1 MPRAKHVCIACSSQI
16 QQLHTALNCEEC
28 NRWQHLRC
36 GTGISQSFYW
46 KVVRCL
52 GVFEWS
58 CSACRTTQ
66 SEGNETLQ
74 ISPQPK
80 RRCSRLDGDGFP
92 TNPPKRRRPA
102 SIPSQSVAPVSS
114 RPAAPVSSR
123 PAAPVISQPAAPVSS
138 QPAAP
143 VSSQPAAPVSSRPA
157 APVISKPAA
166 PVSSQPAA
174 PVSSQPAAPVISQPA
189 ATVSSQPA
197 APVSSQ
203 SAAPVISQP
212 AAPVSSQFSAPVS
225 SQPTTPVSS
234 RPTAPVSSR
243 STAPVPSRSTA
254 PVSSRSTAP
263 VSSQHAAPVI
273 SQPTAPV
280 YSRPTA
286 PVSSRPAAPVSS
298 RPAAPVSSRPAAPVS
313 SRPTAPVSSQHAA
326 AISSSVPD
334 SHSESLK
341 FYILEKGSNQGFPLL
356 LSSDGYDY
364 HAQTYNRNKW
374 RCSLRTCR
382 TFVDQD
388 GDTFKYGPR
397 KHCHP
402 ARPFLR
408 LSREMALE
416 ARVKAVKYSDYTS
429 IEIAMHIYHKAPK
442 NATDIPGLGKLSSI
456 VESTRQRLKI
466 PKF

>member
-66 SEGNETLQ
+66 SEGNETSQ

-80 RRCSRLDGDGFP
+80 RRCSHLDGDGFS

-102 SIPSQSVAPVSS
+102 SIPSQS
-114 RPAAPVSSR
+114 
-123 PAAPVISQPAAPVSS
+123 AAPVI
-138 QPAAP
+138 
-143 VSSQPAAPVSSRPA
+143 
-157 APVISKPAA
+157 
-166 PVSSQPAA
+166 
-174 PVSSQPAAPVISQPA
+174 
-189 ATVSSQPA
+189 
-197 APVSSQ
+197 
-203 SAAPVISQP
+203 
-212 AAPVSSQFSAPVS
+212 SQFSAPVS
-225 SQPTTPVSS
+225 SQPTTPVPS
-234 RPTAPVSSR
+234 RPAAPVSMGPA
-243 STAPVPSRSTA
+243 APVPSR
-254 PVSSRSTAP
+254 P
-263 VSSQHAAPVI
+263 AAPV
-273 SQPTAPV
+273 P
-280 YSRPTA
+280 SRPVA

-313 SRPTAPVSSQHAA
+313 SRPAAPVSSRPAAPVSSRPAAPVSSQPAA

-408 LSREMALE
+408 LSREMLLE
-416 ARVKAVKYSDYTS
+416 ARVMAVKYPEYTS
-429 IEIAMHIYHKAPK
+429 IEIGMRIYNKAPK
-442 NATDIPGLGKLSSI
+442 NATDIPDFCKLSSI
-456 VESTRQRLKI
+456 VESTRRRLKI

>member
-66 SEGNETLQ
+66 SEDNETSQ

-114 RPAAPVSSR
+114 RPAAPV
-123 PAAPVISQPAAPVSS
+123 I
-138 QPAAP
+138 
-143 VSSQPAAPVSSRPA
+143 
-157 APVISKPAA
+157 
-166 PVSSQPAA
+166 
-174 PVSSQPAAPVISQPA
+174 
-189 ATVSSQPA
+189 
-197 APVSSQ
+197 SQ

-212 AAPVSSQFSAPVS
+212 AAPVI

-234 RPTAPVSSR
+234 RPTTPVSSR
-243 STAPVPSRSTA
+243 PAA

-263 VSSQHAAPVI
+263 VSSRPAAPVSSQHTAPVPSRPAAPVSSQHAAPV
-273 SQPTAPV
+273 S
-280 YSRPTA
+280 SRPTA
-286 PVSSRPAAPVSS
+286 PVSSRPAAPVPS

-313 SRPTAPVSSQHAA
+313 SRPTAPVSSRPAA
-326 AISSSVPD
+326 PVSSRPAAPVPSRPAAPVSSRPAAPVSSRPTAPVSSRPAAPVSSRPTAPVSSSVPD

-402 ARPFLR
+402 PRPFLR

-416 ARVKAVKYSDYTS
+416 ARVKAVKYPDYIS

>member
-66 SEGNETLQ
+66 SEGNETSQ

-102 SIPSQSVAPVSS
+102 SISSQSVAPVSS
-114 RPAAPVSSR
+114 RPAAPV
-123 PAAPVISQPAAPVSS
+123 ISQSV
-138 QPAAP
+138 
-143 VSSQPAAPVSSRPA
+143 
-157 APVISKPAA
+157 
-166 PVSSQPAA
+166 
-174 PVSSQPAAPVISQPA
+174 
-189 ATVSSQPA
+189 
-197 APVSSQ
+197 
-203 SAAPVISQP
+203 
-212 AAPVSSQFSAPVS
+212 APVSSQFSAPVS

-263 VSSQHAAPVI
+263 VPSRPAAPVSSRPAAPVSSQHAAPV
-273 SQPTAPV
+273 P
-280 YSRPTA
+280 SRPAA
-286 PVSSRPAAPVSS
+286 PVSSRPAAPVPSRPAAPISSRPAAPVPSRPAAPVSSRPAAPVSSWPAAPVSS

-313 SRPTAPVSSQHAA
+313 SQPAA

-416 ARVKAVKYSDYTS
+416 ARVKAVKYPDYTS

-466 PKF
+466 PKY